1 MNDDSQSSTDSIDRR
16 KHRNV
21 IDESLEAALSADCAD
36 TEAQVIRALG
46 RAELLSRADDTAE
59 PLEDHLVEAVKRDD
73 ETEQRYHLRQAAQ
86 YLKALPVQSPQV
98 A

>member
-21 IDESLEAALSADCAD
+21 IDESLEAALSADCDD
-36 TEAQVIRALG
+36 TEEHVTRALG

-59 PLEDHLVEAVKRDD
+59 PLEDHLVEAVKHDD
-73 ETEQRYHLRQAAQ
+73 ETEQRYHIRQAAQ
-86 YLKALPVQSPQV
+86 YLKALPSQSPQV